1 MRGEITGFTSDA
13 SHLDRPNI
21 SFTYDHST
29 VFGHR
34 AARVCFAVIYMLT
47 FTKGHFGIITH

>member
-1 MRGEITGFTSDA
+1 MGGEITGVTSDA

-29 VFGHR
+29 EVFGHG
-34 AARVCFAVIYMLT
+34 AARVCFAMIYAYM
-47 FTKGHFGIITH
+47 